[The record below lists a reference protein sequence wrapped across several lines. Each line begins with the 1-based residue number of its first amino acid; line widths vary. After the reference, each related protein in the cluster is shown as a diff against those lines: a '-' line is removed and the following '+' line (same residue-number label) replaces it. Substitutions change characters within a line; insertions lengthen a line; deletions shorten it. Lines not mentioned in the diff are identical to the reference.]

1 MARAASR
8 CALACGLVAAVI
20 AAGLQAQPA
29 VYRYVGPDGRI
40 VYSDRP
46 PPDTARNVETKRLGP
61 NVIEVDA
68 ATLATRTASENFPI
82 TLYTFACGEICQTAE
97 ATLKGRGVPFSV
109 VNVEDPKGAE
119 RLKALTGEMTAPVL
133 QVGDKLM
140 ARGFNETRW
149 QALLDEAGYPRSATP
164 RPAAPARP
172 AAAPSRADPSGAPAS
187 APSAPALPNVGGG
200 YPKD

>member
-1 MARAASR
+1 MARAAKR
-8 CALACGLVAAVI
+8 YALACGLVAAMIV
-20 AAGLQAQPA
+20 AGPLAQPA
-29 VYRYVGPDGRI
+29 VYRYVGPDGRT

-46 PPDTARNVETKRLGP
+46 PPDTARNVETKRLGT
-61 NVIEVDA
+61 NVIEIDA
-68 ATLATRTASENFPI
+68 VTLATRLASENFPV

-97 ATLKGRGVPFSV
+97 ATLKDRGVPFNV

-133 QVGDKLM
+133 QVGDKLI
-140 ARGFNETRW
+140 AKGFNETRW
-149 QALLDEAGYPRSATP
+149 QALLDEAGYPKTAAP

-172 AAAPSRADPSGAPAS
+172 TSVPPRADKSSGSSGEPPTPAAPT
-187 APSAPALPNVGGG
+187 VGGG